1 MENKKMN
8 KYHGFHHKI
17 PSLFLFILLLLLLP
31 FLFIV
36 FAGGV
41 MLAFTRLGI
50 PPTLAY
56 TLFWVSLIGSSINI
70 PIKEWTR
77 EVYQIREINFFGIN
91 YRIPYH
97 GQKKTVLAV
106 NLGGAII
113 PLTIVTYEIL
123 RLSNN
128 PQLILNSI
136 IAMIIVATICKIFA
150 RPIKGLGIAI
160 PAFIPPIVAAITA
173 LIIGG
178 ENPVVVAYIS
188 GTIGT
193 LIGADILNLHKIKD
207 LGAPIASIGG
217 AGTFDGIFLTGIIA
231 VLLI

>member
-1 MENKKMN
+1 MD
-8 KYHGFHHKI
+8 KYYGFHHRI
-17 PSLFLFILLLLLLP
+17 PSLFLFILLLLALP
-31 FLFIV
+31 FLLLV

-41 MLAFTRLGI
+41 MIAFTRLGI

-56 TLFWVSLIGSSINI
+56 TLFWLSLIGSSINI
-70 PIKEWTR
+70 PIKEWTS
-77 EVYQIREINFFGIN
+77 EVYQIKEINFFGIN

-97 GQKKTVLAV
+97 GLKKTVLAV

-113 PLTIVTYEIL
+113 PLMVVTYEIL

-128 PQLILNSI
+128 PQLIFNSI
-136 IAMIIVATICKIFA
+136 IGIIIVAMACKIFA
-150 RPIKGLGIAI
+150 RPVRGLGIAI
-160 PAFIPPIVAAITA
+160 PAFIPPLVAAITA
-173 LIIGG
+173 LFIGG

-188 GTIGT
+188 GTMGT
-193 LIGADILNLHKIKD
+193 LIGADILNLHKIKG

-217 AGTFDGIFLTGIIA
+217 AGTFDGIFLSGIIA

>member
-1 MENKKMN
+1 MN
-8 KYHGFHHKI
+8 KYHGFHHRG
-17 PSLFLFILLLLLLP
+17 PSLFLFILLLLFLP
-31 FLFIV
+31 FFFLV
-36 FAGGV
+36 FAGSV
-41 MLAFTRLGI
+41 MIAFTRLGI
-50 PPTLAY
+50 PPVLAY
-56 TLFWVSLIGSSINI
+56 SLFWLSLIGSGINI
-70 PIKEWTR
+70 PIKEWIS
-77 EVYQIREINFFGIN
+77 EVEEIREIRFFGIN

-97 GQKKTVLAV
+97 GMKKTVLAV

-113 PLTIVTYEIL
+113 PIIIVVYELL

-128 PQLILNSI
+128 PQLIFNSM
-136 IAMIIVATICKIFA
+136 IAIMIVTIVCKIFA

-160 PAFIPPIVAAITA
+160 PAFIPPLAAAITA
-173 LIIGG
+173 LTIGG

-188 GTIGT
+188 GTMGA

-217 AGTFDGIFLTGIIA
+217 AGTFDGIFLSGIIA